1 MGEKKS
7 METAE
12 TAKTEE
18 VKSIPPMAKRIKE
31 KKYSR
36 SMDRCSQIKRVTSET
51 QIEVSLVLDG
61 TGQGD
66 IRTPIPFMDHMLA
79 QLSRHGYFDL
89 TVKAKG
95 DTHIDFHHTVEDLG
109 IALGQAFEKALGD
122 KKGIRRFAQ
131 TSVPLNEALVNC
143 VVDLSRSYF
152 VFNIDLPKAKLG
164 EFDVELVPEFFQ
176 AVSANCGLT
185 LHFNSPYWNNL
196 HHVVEASFKAFA
208 KAMDQASSLDPRS
221 NAIPSTKGTL

>member
-1 MGEKKS
+1 MVKK
-7 METAE
+7 
-12 TAKTEE
+12 
-18 VKSIPPMAKRIKE
+18 IKG

-61 TGQGD
+61 TGQGE
-66 IRTPIPFMDHMLA
+66 IQTPIPFMDHMLA

-89 TVKAKG
+89 TVKAQG

-109 IALGQAFEKALGD
+109 IAIGQAFEKALGD

-131 TSVPLNEALVNC
+131 SSVPLNEALVDC

-164 EFDVELVPEFFQ
+164 EFDVELVQEFFQ

-208 KAMDQASSLDPRS
+208 KAMDQATSLDPRS
-221 NAIPSTKGTL
+221 NTIPSTKGTL